1 MIPPKERGVGPYRIL
16 FICTGN
22 SCRSPMAAGIARHYG
37 MGRVEVLSAGITPS
51 PLNPR
56 AVQVMAEKDI
66 DISKHVPKGLDEV
79 VMDEIDLVVT
89 LCDFAQPRCPSGPPA
104 QHRLH
109 WSIKDPTGM
118 WGPEWLVLRAYRKVR
133 DELDQRIRSLLSA
146 LQVQAKG
153 L

>member
-1 MIPPKERGVGPYRIL
+1 MNPPKERGAGPYRIL

-22 SCRSPMAAGIARHYG
+22 SCRSPMAAGIAHHYG
-37 MGRVEVLSAGITPS
+37 MGRVEVSSAGIMPA

-66 DISKHVPKGLDEV
+66 DISKHVPQGLDAV
-79 VMDEIDLVVT
+79 AMDEIDLVVT
-89 LCDFAQPRCPSGPPA
+89 LCDYAQTRCPSGPPA
-104 QHRLH
+104 QQRLH

-118 WGPEWLVLRAYRKVR
+118 WGPAWLVLRAYRRVR
-133 DELDQRIRSLLSA
+133 DELDQRIRSLLVA
-146 LQVQAKG
+146 LQQQSKG

>member
-37 MGRVEVLSAGITPS
+37 MDRVEVLSAGVTPS

-66 DISKHVPKGLDEV
+66 DISTHVPKGLNEV

-89 LCDFAQPRCPSGPPA
+89 LCDFAQTRCASGLLA

-118 WGPEWLVLRAYRKVR
+118 WGPEWLVLRAHREGR
-133 DELDQRIRSLLSA
+133 DEVEQRIPLLLVA
-146 LQVQAKG
+146 LPAQAKG
-153 L
+153 P

>member
-1 MIPPKERGVGPYRIL
+1 MTPPKERGVRPYRIL
-16 FICTGN
+16 FSCTGN

-56 AVQVMAEKDI
+56 AVQVMAEKAI
-66 DISKHVPKGLDEV
+66 DISKHVPKGLDTV

-89 LCDFAQPRCPSGPPA
+89 LCDFAQTRCPSGLLA

-118 WGPEWLVLRAYRKVR
+118 WGPEWL
-133 DELDQRIRSLLSA
+133 LLGVYSEESDRVE
-146 LQVQAKG
+146 QGVVG
-153 L
+153 